1 MVLRNIAGVEIGDGS
16 PVTGEVMLDLR
27 RFLPR
32 SVPCIAMVVAVPMV
46 MAQAVP
52 AKPAPYRDAP
62 AGYRS
67 FIEKAK
73 QAEAIKDPLKRCLA
87 YPDYPDNQWPI
98 GMAAAHC
105 HLAFDPAI
113 TLDEVRG
120 YLDRHAVAELDA
132 RFKADLDRHF
142 SKDHFSEVI
151 HRDFEG
157 FDESVASG
165 QLSMRWVEMAPGSPY
180 ALTARGQ
187 YFLAMAGK
195 ARGGKWAADTAPENM
210 QRMSE
215 FLDQSIANY
224 HEALALEPRL
234 LQADAGIIAAAA
246 FESRH
251 DPQDGAFAHGMSVDP
266 ACKVLTAAK
275 MVNLE
280 PRWGG
285 SYAAM
290 NALAVQLSA
299 YVPQRPLLALNTIWP
314 QVDAADMVSK
324 NDSYNAATRMLR
336 SVLSNSTNALAFD
349 RMGRWMDHTT
359 SVDRW
364 EQLVILLESSR
375 FYQGTQEANR
385 IRGRLLVNLAREPK
399 WAIDSLKAAIAQ
411 DPEDAYAHYLLG
423 AAYWNSGSPAQ
434 SESDYL
440 AAMNGADTRRD
451 ALHELTRAM
460 LDAHKVTKAR
470 KYVDLLNKEY
480 PKFAPGWMTR
490 GSVLLGQGIN
500 GDEVTRALRKFAA
513 TADPN
518 DFRQMQDLQRV
529 RAMLKTIDK
538 AAAASP
544 R

>member
-1 MVLRNIAGVEIGDGS
+1 MQNR
-16 PVTGEVMLDLR
+16 R
-27 RFLPR
+27 RFL
-32 SVPCIAMVVAVPMV
+32 SWGVLCIAMAVGMPSV

-52 AKPAPYRDAP
+52 AKPAPWRDAP

-73 QAEAIKDPLKRCLA
+73 QAEAIKDPLQRCLA
-87 YPDYPDNQWPI
+87 YPDYPDNQWPA
-98 GMAAAHC
+98 GLAAAHC
-105 HLAFDPAI
+105 HLVFDPAI
-113 TLDEVRG
+113 TLDDVRG
-120 YLDRHAVAELDA
+120 YLDRDAITELDA

-142 SKDHFSEVI
+142 SKDRFSEVI

-157 FDESVASG
+157 FDDSVASG
-165 QLSMRWVEMAPGSPY
+165 QLSMRWVEMAPASPY

-187 YFLAMAGK
+187 YFLAMASK
-195 ARGGKWAADTAPENM
+195 ARGGKWAADTPSENM

-215 FLDQSIANY
+215 FLDKAIENY
-224 HEALALEPRL
+224 RKALELEPRL
-234 LQADAGIIAAAA
+234 LQADAGIASAAG
-246 FESRH
+246 FESRR
-251 DPQDGAFAHGMSVDP
+251 DDVQNAAFAHGMSVDP
-266 ACKVLTAAK
+266 ACKVLTATM

-290 NALAVQLSA
+290 NTLAVQLSA

-314 QVDAADMVSK
+314 QVDAADMASK
-324 NDSYNAATRMLR
+324 TDSYNAAASMLR
-336 SVLSNSTNALAFD
+336 SVLINSTNSLAFD
-349 RMGRWMDHTT
+349 KMGRWLDYTT

-364 EQLVILLESSR
+364 EQLVILLEASR
-375 FYQGTQEANR
+375 FGQGTQEANR
-385 IRGRLLVNLAREPK
+385 IRGRLLVNLAWEPK
-399 WAIDSLKAAIAQ
+399 WAIDSLKAAVAQ
-411 DPEDAYAHYLLG
+411 DPGDAYAHYLLG
-423 AAYWNSGSPAQ
+423 AAYWNSGAPAQ
-434 SESDYL
+434 AEADYL
-440 AAMNGADTRRD
+440 AAMKDAGTRRA

-460 LDAHKVTKAR
+460 LSAHKLTKAR

-500 GDEVTRALRKFAA
+500 GEEVTQALRKFEA

-518 DFRQMQDLQRV
+518 DFRQMQELQHV

-538 AAAASP
+538 TSEASSE
-544 R
+544 